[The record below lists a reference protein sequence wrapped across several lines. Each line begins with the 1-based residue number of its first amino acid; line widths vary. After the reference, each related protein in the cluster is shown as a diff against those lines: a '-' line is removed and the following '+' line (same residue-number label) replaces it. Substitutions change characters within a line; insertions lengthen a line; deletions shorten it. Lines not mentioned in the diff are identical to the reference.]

1 MNNSHI
7 TQTCSTIL
15 VADYLKTFV
24 AVSYKE
30 IYAKELSATCSTKI
44 MTNRQDQPTDSEINS
59 CVMTW
64 KNNYQQPLKHFRNYI
79 THVWE
84 GGTQQLVAMEDFYSF
99 KKQWE

>member
-7 TQTCSTIL
+7 TQTYSTIL
-15 VADYLKTFV
+15 LADYLKTCV
-24 AVSYKE
+24 AVWCKE

-44 MTNRQDQPTDSEINS
+44 MTNRQDQPIYSEINS
-59 CVMTW
+59 CVITW
-64 KNNYQQPLKHFRNYI
+64 KNNYQEPLKHFRNYV

-99 KKQWE
+99 KKQ